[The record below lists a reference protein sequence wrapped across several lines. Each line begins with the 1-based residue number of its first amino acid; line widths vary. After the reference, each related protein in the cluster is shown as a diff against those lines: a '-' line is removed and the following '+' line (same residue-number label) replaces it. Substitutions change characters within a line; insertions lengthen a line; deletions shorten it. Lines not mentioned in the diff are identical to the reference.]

1 LSEVLFYHLEKQR
14 LDAILPNLLERTLQ
28 RGWRAVVEAPARE
41 RIEALDALLWT
52 YRDDSFL
59 PHGTDDGPF
68 AAEQPIILTSGKGS
82 SNAARV
88 RFLVD
93 GAVPTDIDDYE
104 RVVILFDGRDDEAVA
119 QARVQ
124 WKALKGSAHDLTYW
138 QQDEAGR
145 WLKKA

>member
-1 LSEVLFYHLEKQR
+1 MSEVLFYHLEKQR

-28 RGWRAVVEAPARE
+28 RGWRAVVEAPGRE
-41 RIEALDALLWT
+41 RIEALDAHLWT

-68 AAEQPIILTSGKGS
+68 AAEQPVLLTTGKGS
-82 SNAARV
+82 RNTAQV

-93 GAVPTDIDDYE
+93 GAVPADIDEYD
-104 RVVILFDGRDDEAVA
+104 RVVILFDGRDEEALA
-119 QARVQ
+119 QAREQ
-124 WKALKGSAHDLTYW
+124 WKALKSSTHDLTYW

-145 WLKKA
+145 WQKKG